1 MKASELIAILQKD
14 IELHGDGEV
23 QIPAGECPDSYT
35 GLERVIHF
43 SHVGNVIYFGR
54 QEDTKGMTGKEY
66 KIIYPKSTFE
76 ITLE

>member
-43 SHVGNVIYFGR
+43 SHVGNVIFR
-54 QEDTKGMTGKEY
+54 QTRGYQGNDWKRV
-66 KIIYPKSTFE
+66 
-76 ITLE
+76 